1 MTPKNTTTSSE
12 RGIEHVPLSELKPDP
27 RNPKQH
33 SVSEITDS
41 IGRFGVVDPIVRDD
55 RTGFIIS
62 GHGRTKTL
70 RAMKE
75 RGETPPSGVLEGEGG
90 EWLVPVAVGWSSRS
104 DSEASAALIAMNR
117 TTELGGWVDDELL
130 ALLSDLEELEGGLLG
145 VGYGEDDLDALRN
158 RLQSVAEPT
167 GEVSG
172 DEWDLALG
180 EATEGGLSSRTMTF
194 LLTPEQQEL
203 VTGVLDRIER
213 GNPAPAGENRNAF
226 LLVEALRQVP

>member
-145 VGYGEDDLDALRN
+145 VGYGGDDISALRSKLGELDSDQFQPVEDDVPRLDEQDPKPCPKCGYDTA
-158 RLQSVAEPT
+158 
-167 GEVSG
+167 G
-172 DEWDLALG
+172 DPE
-180 EATEGGLSSRTMTF
+180 GLSIRWS
-194 LLTPEQQEL
+194 
-203 VTGVLDRIER
+203 
-213 GNPAPAGENRNAF
+213 
-226 LLVEALRQVP
+226 